1 MASFIN
7 ASAECKERNSSIAI
21 PSTLKHSDT
30 VLCNWELK
38 KAPFTGEVGTESDT
52 LNLDN
57 LKSHGLFTATG
68 NEFYFA
74 SACIEL
80 TRASMDEISVGDD
93 RLKGCDPDMSY
104 QRVRPWFCRQYS
116 DPGERMWRF
125 GGYREV

>member
-7 ASAECKERNSSIAI
+7 ASAECKGRNSKNGQSMSLVSKLSIPSIAI

-57 LKSHGLFTATG
+57 LKSHGLFIATRD
-68 NEFYFA
+68 EFYFA

-80 TRASMDEISVGDD
+80 TRASMDEMSVGDD
-93 RLKGCDPDMSY
+93 ILYP
-104 QRVRPWFCRQYS
+104 